1 MSKLQKRNK
10 AELEYTKEQR
20 NKQNEELNNEDK
32 PNQRK
37 PIQGKSDNNE
47 TYVDENI
54 NKSLQTLLENKF
66 NKEKMLDILF
76 GTNTNNINDDSMEI
90 ISEMNKNNVENKNNK
105 KTNLDLKV

>member
-1 MSKLQKRNK
+1 MSKLQK
-10 AELEYTKEQR
+10 R